1 MLPVYWISSE
11 DLINGSV
18 PTQLNKARTGCVRAR
33 FSTNTIP
40 ANRIDPLAGEF
51 REVTASPRSSN
62 V

>member
-18 PTQLNKARTGCVRAR
+18 PTQINKALTGCVRAR

-40 ANRIDPLAGEF
+40 ANRIDPLAG
-51 REVTASPRSSN
+51 
-62 V
+62 